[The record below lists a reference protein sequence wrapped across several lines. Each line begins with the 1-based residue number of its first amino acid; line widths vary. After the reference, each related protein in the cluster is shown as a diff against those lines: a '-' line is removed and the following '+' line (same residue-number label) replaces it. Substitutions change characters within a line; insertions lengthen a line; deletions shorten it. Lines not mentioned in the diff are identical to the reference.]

1 MLSPSPRGGPRARAF
16 ANWDPSYR
24 SEQPSY
30 YEEFIHRHAPINVGW
45 LHIPPLRAGGVSEPN
60 EAVGV
65 GLLHDTDSAA
75 SQYIVAPL
83 DNGSVCIWDIEARKT
98 GSVPSQGRLV
108 GQSSLGLLSGTDTAK
123 HSLSDIR
130 ALMTETGAVESVSI
144 DNRRKRGYFAQNS
157 ALVEVDLVTLQMIS
171 HQPYPFPITAL
182 SEPHD
187 HSLVVGTNNTIHIH
201 DPRADSKS
209 SVDPSLT
216 VEVIGGPTAS
226 HATLSQPGPLSILNY
241 IEDDSIWVAGRFT
254 HLLNYDRRFFPRL
267 RGTVHSGARLSSIAV
282 LPFPLKPRSMDLL
295 QDPSL
300 KIQDVHAAKSAA
312 GSTLL
317 AAGDYKGKGSI
328 EFYNLQQSASSP
340 RPTHFYHNR
349 QSASSNKLLSVACH
363 GLSTVFSDG
372 NGCIKWI
379 ERDGST
385 PIRNYNINGRPNFT
399 IDGRLREN
407 TPDKPWPEDIV
418 QKMIPLQAP
427 TGSGSGLGTRMDT
440 NQSDLVLKTADG
452 RIGIL
457 GFGSESWYARQDV
470 EEVVETFE
478 EKVRRDRE
486 TSYTESMGRLLDMH
500 ADEAMLLKLRGM
512 TFR

>member
-1 MLSPSPRGGPRARAF
+1 M
-16 ANWDPSYR
+16 
-24 SEQPSY
+24 
-30 YEEFIHRHAPINVGW
+30 GW
-45 LHIPPLRAGGVSEPN
+45 LRIPHLFAGGVSEPN

-65 GLLHDTDSAA
+65 GLLHNTDSAA

-98 GSVPSQGRLV
+98 DSAPSQGRLL
-108 GQSSLGLLSGTDTAK
+108 GQSPLGLLSGTDTAK
-123 HSLSDIR
+123 HSPSNIR

-144 DNRRKRGYFAQNS
+144 DSQQKKGYFAQNS
-157 ALVEVDLVTLQMIS
+157 ALVEVDLATLQMVS
-171 HQPYPFPITAL
+171 HQSYPFPITAL
-182 SEPHD
+182 SQPHD

-201 DPRADSKS
+201 DPRANSKS
-209 SVDPSLT
+209 SLDPSLT

-226 HATLSQPGPLSILNY
+226 HATLSQPGPLSILNHV
-241 IEDDSIWVAGRFT
+241 EDDSIWVAGRFT
-254 HLLNYDRRFFPRL
+254 HLLNYDRRSFPRL
-267 RGTVHSGARLSSIAV
+267 RGTVHSGARLSSIAI
-282 LPFPLKPRSMDLL
+282 LPFPLKPRFMDLL

-300 KIQDVHAAKSAA
+300 RIQDVHAAKSIA
-312 GSTLL
+312 GTTLL

-328 EFYNLQQSASSP
+328 EFYDLQQSPSGS
-340 RPTHFYHNR
+340 RPTHFYRNR

-363 GLSTVFSDG
+363 GLSTVYSDG
-372 NGCIKWI
+372 NGSIKWI

-385 PIRNYNINGRPNFT
+385 PIRNYNINGRP
-399 IDGRLREN
+399 DSACDSRLRDG

-418 QKMIPLQAP
+418 QKMIPLQTP
-427 TGSGSGLGTRMDT
+427 SRSGSGLGSRIDV

-457 GFGSESWYARQDV
+457 GFGSESWYAMGDV

-478 EKVRRDRE
+478 EKVHRDRE